1 MMNRLDPV
9 RAALD
14 AAPSP
19 VTLFFRDDDIGWRND
34 RLRALLDVFAEHG
47 LPLDL
52 AVIPAALDPV
62 LAEELKTHDGRIGLH
77 QHGFAHLNH
86 ETNGRKFEFGPSRP
100 PELQRRDIAAGAQ
113 RLAQLLG
120 DRVET
125 IFTPP
130 WNRCTADTGRCLVD
144 LGFRAL
150 SREAKAE
157 PLGVPG
163 LCEVP
168 IHVDWCKPDREER
181 LARAL
186 INGGPT
192 GVMFHH
198 AEMDAAE
205 RERAGE
211 LLSLVACHPSAR
223 PHAMAELLA

>member
-1 MMNRLDPV
+1 MHRLDPV

-14 AAPSP
+14 EAPAP
-19 VTLFFRDDDIGWRND
+19 VTVFFRDDDIGWRND

-47 LPLDL
+47 LPVDL
-52 AVIPAALDPV
+52 AVIPTALDPT
-62 LAEELKTHDGRIGLH
+62 LAAELQGRDAHVGLH

-86 ETNGRKFEFGPSRP
+86 ESNGRKFEFGPSRP
-100 PELQRRDIAAGAQ
+100 PELQQRDIEAGAQ

-120 DRVET
+120 DRVDP

-130 WNRCTADTGRCLVD
+130 WNRCTVDTGRCLVE

-157 PLGVPG
+157 PLDVPG
-163 LCEVP
+163 LREVP
-168 IHVDWCKPDREER
+168 IHVDWCKRDREAR

-186 INGGPT
+186 TDGGPT

-205 RERAGE
+205 RGRA
-211 LLSLVACHPSAR
+211 
-223 PHAMAELLA
+223 AELLALLAADERVDARPMAAFV